1 MRWPWQRKQ
10 EITQAHIDAAVAA
23 LGREVVELQK
33 AKATIRD
40 MGDDD
45 MQLELAVGGLRDHP
59 AYWIIKALFIQ
70 RMATEVSMGDG
81 AKYGPGLSLALAI
94 LVLKVEGLAQ
104 EQKQAKADAEA
115 ARKEEQET

>member
-1 MRWPWQRKQ
+1 MIRWPWQRKQ
-10 EITQAHIDAAVAA
+10 EITQEHINAAVAA

-45 MQLELAVGGLRDHP
+45 NQLELATASLRDHP
-59 AYWIIKALFIQ
+59 GYWVIKSLFIQ
-70 RMATEVSMGDG
+70 RMGTEVSVGD
-81 AKYGPGLSLALAI
+81 AKYGPGLALGLAL

-104 EQKQAKADAEA
+104 EQKQEKADAEA
-115 ARKEEQET
+115 TRKEREES